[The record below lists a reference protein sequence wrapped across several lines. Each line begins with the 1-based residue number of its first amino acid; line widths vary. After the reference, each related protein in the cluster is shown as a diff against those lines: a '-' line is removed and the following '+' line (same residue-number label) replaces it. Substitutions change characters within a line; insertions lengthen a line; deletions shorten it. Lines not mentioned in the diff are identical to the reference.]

1 MPTQKKA
8 MQNWMKAKVITDF
21 LDQMGVRVVDAGDS
35 YVSIWDELVGAMY
48 TVMDVKILD
57 KDELGQMLNL
67 WLAGLNPSAYWSQGA
82 SRGGERA
89 DRAQQFLGAFTDR
102 AANTWNQ
109 LWQGDQD
116 TDKEQIGAILK
127 TFRRM
132 KTTLKQ
138 RAKDEARSE
147 ISRTRDTVSIGGGG
161 ETEQEQAYESQM
173 EGEIT
178 RSVSVGQTFNLS
190 SWDEISAA
198 GRRDEKVGAAVDRI
212 TALFSDNG
220 KALARAVVDIAF
232 GGARNADPFEYKFF
246 QIVMGVGD
254 FETTVSTQFGDITLN
269 EKVLIARPPKIKRKD
284 WKSAFVDYMAVI
296 TFPELRNLMV
306 LPKDMPLPE
315 NLEDL
320 ARARGVTRP
329 LANAIITL
337 PSELMIAKS
346 DILGNADAV
355 AVIGK
360 HDPSV
365 RTSPIKRQ
373 GRLLAVTDKAYAD
386 LRDKAVRNL
395 NQKWDKG
402 KKGRAASYW
411 KAGMLPIIREIMI
424 DPDIAITDWIVADP
438 LPSSVSPA
446 TKKFVDDF
454 QSDLLR
460 ILIDLDEAHG
470 WYELRNKRFAKKKE
484 AKTHRLASKV
494 AYRWLVAQTKVG
506 NLRNLR
512 MKLMKDFLKLIRGKS
527 QDSVYRAAQAV
538 EKAFDLRVTPT
549 DKWDVLDVMVDELTE
564 WLMSPEAQDEP
575 VDYHLDFAKEVFKS
589 ALR

>member
-1 MPTQKKA
+1 MPIQKKA
-8 MQNWMKAKVITDF
+8 MTNNMKAKVISDF
-21 LDQMGVRVVDAGDS
+21 LKQMGVRPVNADDS
-35 YVSIWDELVGAMY
+35 YVSIWDELLSAMY
-48 TVMDVKILD
+48 SVMDVKILD

-67 WLAGLNPSAYWSQGA
+67 WLAGMNPSAYWSQGA
-82 SRGGERA
+82 GRGGERA

-102 AANTWNQ
+102 AANTWNE
-109 LWQGDQD
+109 LWSGDRNS
-116 TDKEQIGAILK
+116 DKEQIEAIK
-127 TFRRM
+127 TTFRRM
-132 KTTLKQ
+132 KVTLKQ
-138 RAKDEARSE
+138 RAKDEARAE

-161 ETEQEQAYESQM
+161 ESDQEQAYDAQM

-178 RSVSVGQTFNLS
+178 RSVSVKETFNLS

-198 GRRDEKVGAAVDRI
+198 GLRDEKVGAAVDRI

-220 KALARAVVDIAF
+220 KALARAVIDIAF
-232 GGARNADPFEYKFF
+232 NGARNADPFEYKFF

-284 WKSAFVDYMAVI
+284 WKTAFVDYMAVV

-306 LPKDMPLPE
+306 LPKGTPMPE

-320 ARARGVTRP
+320 AGVRGIERP

-337 PSELMIAKS
+337 PSELMISKS
-346 DILGNADAV
+346 DILGNRDAT

-360 HDPSV
+360 HDPTL

-373 GRLLAVTDKAYAD
+373 GRLLATTQAAYKN
-386 LRDKAVRNL
+386 LQEKAVRNL

-402 KKGRAASYW
+402 KKGRAPSIW

-438 LPSSVSPA
+438 IPSDVSPT
-446 TKKFVDDF
+446 TKKFIDDF

-460 ILIDLDEAHG
+460 VLIDLEEAHG

-484 AKTHRLASKV
+484 AKLHRLASKI
-494 AYRWLVAQTKVG
+494 AYRWIQSQ
-506 NLRNLR
+506 
-512 MKLMKDFLKLIRGKS
+512 IKS
-527 QDSVYRAAQAV
+527 
-538 EKAFDLRVTPT
+538 
-549 DKWDVLDVMVDELTE
+549 
-564 WLMSPEAQDEP
+564 
-575 VDYHLDFAKEVFKS
+575 
-589 ALR
+589 